1 MGTRH
6 EDPENVRVFAL
17 LLLMTMRMRAAAAA
31 EACFSSDWLIGLEIG
46 LG

>member
-6 EDPENVRVFAL
+6 EDPEKVRVFAL
-17 LLLMTMRMRAAAAA
+17 LLLMTMRMTADDAAD
-31 EACFSSDWLIGLEIG
+31 ACFSSDCLIGPEID